1 MRLNSHISVTFAIV
15 KLFHMIGTI
24 VNTTAIIL
32 GSIAGA
38 LLHRG
43 IGEKYKTILYNG
55 LGLASLAI
63 GLNATVHNLPK
74 SQYPV
79 LFIVAIAIGG
89 VFGTWLDIDG
99 WFKRLINK
107 GPTPNPSR
115 GEGGLD
121 TLSDSRSF
129 SKTNQTPLPSEGDWG
144 LQSSHR
150 YGCGPTKGSE
160 SLIRDGGDEGGLQAG
175 YQGSLADG
183 LSTAILLY
191 CIGPLSM
198 LGPVISALQ
207 GDNTFLF
214 TNATLDLISSIIF
227 SATYGIGMILAAPV
241 LFCWQGMFWLVA
253 KISSEAVSDAL
264 MSELLIVGGLLI
276 TASGLSLLKL
286 KDCKTLNLLPAL
298 LVPVLW
304 FLAKSVFFP
313 TL

>member
-1 MRLNSHISVTFAIV
+1 VA
-15 KLFHMIGTI
+15 GTL
-24 VNTTAIIL
+24 V
-32 GSIAGA
+32 GA

-43 IGEKYKTILYNG
+43 IKEKYKNVLYNG
-55 LGLASLAI
+55 LGLVSLAI
-63 GLNATVHNLPK
+63 GLNATVQNLPK

-79 LFIVAIAIGG
+79 LFIVAIALGG
-89 VFGTWLDIDG
+89 IFGTWLDIDG
-99 WFKRLINK
+99 WFRRMVA
-107 GPTPNPSR
+107 PPQPSPK
-115 GEGGLD
+115 GEG
-121 TLSDSRSF
+121 
-129 SKTNQTPLPSEGDWG
+129 
-144 LQSSHR
+144 
-150 YGCGPTKGSE
+150 
-160 SLIRDGGDEGGLQAG
+160 A
-175 YQGSLADG
+175 LADG

-214 TNATLDLISSIIF
+214 TNATLDFVSSTIF
-227 SATYGIGMILAAPV
+227 ASTYGLGMVLAAPV
-241 LFCWQGMFWLVA
+241 LFCWQGMFYLVA

-304 FLAKSVFFP
+304 FLAKALF
-313 TL
+313 